1 MIIYD
6 RKLNFEHLGESRLD
20 LGYEPLETLLVSICL
35 YVYICIYI
43 YTYIVSL
50 DYALLYLDHP
60 MTSWTIPGGLVQ
72 HLDRPDALGSCC

>member
-43 YTYIVSL
+43 YIHIHCFTRL
-50 DYALLYLDHP
+50 CFALPRSPNDQLDH
-60 MTSWTIPGGLVQ
+60 SWWFSATPG
-72 HLDRPDALGSCC
+72 PT

>member
-35 YVYICIYI
+35 YVYIH
-43 YTYIVSL
+43 TYIVF
-50 DYALLYLDHP
+50 LDHP

-72 HLDRPDALGSCC
+72 HLLDLKPDALGSCC